1 MRMKPLGGP
10 YITRTTVI
18 AALMVA
24 IMGILVLIRL
34 CFGLQSVTNLNNGYP
49 WGLWLAYDMVAG
61 SAIGCG
67 GYAVALVVYALNR
80 GQYHPLVR
88 PAVLASMFGYALGGV
103 SVLIDISRWWNAWHI
118 VWPTYFNFN
127 SVMIEVA
134 VCVCVYTTIL
144 MLEFAPA
151 VVEKAV
157 EWTGQRGGNLHA
169 LTTSVQK
176 VLNKIIFVLIALGM
190 TLPTMHQSSLGTML
204 IPFGPLLNPLW
215 QTPVLPALFLLTAL
229 CMGYGVVML
238 EATLVSDRFARPSE
252 ARILGLLSRY
262 MIGMLIA
269 FLGIRW
275 GALIYEDKLSSLFT
289 SGGLSLAFLAENAL
303 YLIPVIVL
311 WPEHRRMAPRYQFI
325 AAMCILSGGILYR
338 LDAYMIAY
346 GRAGWH
352 YFPSVPELLVTFGMI
367 AVEVLGYVLIVKF
380 FPVLPSVEHAHTV
393 ALATNRS
400 VA

>member
-1 MRMKPLGGP
+1 MRTKPLGGP
-10 YITRTTVI
+10 YVTRTTVL
-18 AALMVA
+18 AAIMVA
-24 IMGILVLIRL
+24 IMGFLVLIRFCL
-34 CFGLQSVTNLNNGYP
+34 GLGSVTNLNNGFP

-67 GYAVALVVYALNR
+67 GYAVALVVYALNK

-118 VWPTYFNFN
+118 VWPAYFNLT

-134 VCVCVYTTIL
+134 LCVSVYTTIL
-144 MLEFAPA
+144 ILEFAPA

-157 EWTGQRGGNLHA
+157 EWTGHRGGNLHA
-169 LTTSVQK
+169 LTTTVQK
-176 VLNKIIFVLIALGM
+176 VLNRVAVVLIALGM

-238 EATLVSDRFARPSE
+238 EATLVSDRFARVSE
-252 ARILGLLSRY
+252 SRILGLLSRY
-262 MIGMLIA
+262 MMAAVIA
-269 FLGIRW
+269 FLAIRW
-275 GALIYEDKLSSLFT
+275 SDLLYQGKLHYLFALH
-289 SGGLSLAFLAENAL
+289 GLNFAFLAENAL
-303 YLIPVIVL
+303 YLIPIILL
-311 WPEHRRMAPRYQFI
+311 WPMHRRMAPRYQFI

-346 GRAGWH
+346 GRPGWH
-352 YFPSVPELLVTFGMI
+352 YFPSATELLVTFGMI
-367 AVEVLGYVLIVKF
+367 AVEVLGYVLLVRF
-380 FPVLPSVEHAHTV
+380 FPVLPSIERARTAV
-393 ALATNRS
+393 LATE
-400 VA
+400 

>member
-134 VCVCVYTTIL
+134 VCVCVYTAIL

-157 EWTGQRGGNLHA
+157 EWTGQRGGNLHV
-169 LTTSVQK
+169 LTTRVQK

>member
-134 VCVCVYTTIL
+134 VCVCVYTAIL

-275 GALIYEDKLSSLFT
+275 GALIYEGKLSSLFT

>member
-1 MRMKPLGGP
+1 MKPLGGP

-18 AALMVA
+18 AAFMVA

-34 CFGLQSVTNLNNGYP
+34 CFGLRSVTNLNDGFP

-67 GYAVALVVYALNR
+67 GYAVALVVYVLNK

-88 PAVLASMFGYALGGV
+88 PAILASMFGYALGGV
-103 SVLIDISRWWNAWHI
+103 SVLVDISRWWNAWHI
-118 VWPTYFNFN
+118 VWPAYFNLN

-134 VCVCVYTTIL
+134 LCVSVYTMVL
-144 MLEFAPA
+144 MLEFAPP

-157 EWTGQRGGNLHA
+157 EWTGRWGGDLQA
-169 LTTSVQK
+169 VATTVEK
-176 VLNKIIFVLIALGM
+176 VLNKVLFVFIALGM

-229 CMGYGVVML
+229 CMGYSVVML
-238 EATLVSDRFARPSE
+238 EATLVSDRFARISE
-252 ARILGLLSRY
+252 AHILGLLSRY
-262 MIGMLIA
+262 LIA
-269 FLGIRW
+269 VVTAFLTIRW
-275 GALIYEDKLSSLFT
+275 SALLYQGKLHFLFT
-289 SGGLSLAFLAENAL
+289 SGGLSFAFLAENAL
-303 YLIPVIVL
+303 YLIPVILL

-346 GRAGWH
+346 GRTGWH

-380 FPVLPSVEHAHTV
+380 FPVLPSVEHAQTA
-393 ALATNRS
+393 ALATK
-400 VA
+400 

>member
-34 CFGLQSVTNLNNGYP
+34 CLGLQSVTNLNNGYP